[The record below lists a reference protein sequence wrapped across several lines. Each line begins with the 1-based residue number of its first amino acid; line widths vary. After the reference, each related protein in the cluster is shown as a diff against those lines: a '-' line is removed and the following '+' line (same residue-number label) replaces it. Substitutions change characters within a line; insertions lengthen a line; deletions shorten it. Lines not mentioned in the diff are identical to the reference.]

1 MLGRAVLVAVPNGGT
16 PLATGARWENTI
28 GLVANISEA
37 LPDNPW
43 TMAADFVASGIVWL
57 ASHATAELP
66 GLAAM
71 DGNSPM
77 VKALR
82 EGDGPADG
90 RYSAIGANHHPDA
103 ALWRRLVD
111 AGIDSFFAGA
121 NDLVVP
127 TDGAWQIAPLARDSQ
142 ALTPDRV
149 ACFGFDGNVQ
159 TGLGTVHHL
168 NVLGQPETARFITR
182 ALAGEPQGL
191 PPLDLSQPRKSR
203 QIWRGRAAAASEI
216 LPITAPAP
224 AVGTPATSA
233 PTGRGDGRYRGD
245 VGGHP
250 RLDERRRG

>member
-1 MLGRAVLVAVPNGGT
+1 M
-16 PLATGARWENTI
+16 ARESRW
-28 GLVANISEA
+28 S
-37 LPDNPW
+37 
-43 TMAADFVASGIVWL
+43 ADS
-57 ASHATAELP
+57 P

-82 EGDGPADG
+82 EGNGPPAG

-121 NDLVVP
+121 NDRWCRP
-127 TDGAWQIAPLARDSQ
+127 TAPGKLRRSRATRG
-142 ALTPDRV
+142 ALTADRI

-168 NVLGQPETARFITR
+168 NVLGQPDTARFITR
-182 ALAGEPQGL
+182 ALTGEPQGF

-203 QIWRGRAAAASEI
+203 QIWRGRAATATEATTSEI
-216 LPITAPAP
+216 LPITDAARTEPRETIA
-224 AVGTPATSA
+224 
-233 PTGRGDGRYRGD
+233 GRCSPPNDNARRYAGDANAGNAGVWSPSRSTIARCT
-245 VGGHP
+245 
-250 RLDERRRG
+250 